1 MSESALRARLLRYAL
16 AMLAIEVILGPDRG
30 RRFSLPPGEPQ
41 LLGRSSEAVPLTDRS
56 VSRRHAEITPNGDE
70 WLIRDLKSSHGT
82 EVNGTL
88 IHGPTR
94 IALGDTIRCGQSQF
108 ALIENVDFVAGP
120 GTSSPPNRNCPP
132 PMLLPTDPELQQ
144 RVLAMIWN
152 ITGYEGTSDRTTE
165 LCSTLSLG
173 VGASRVYESDQ
184 FVQGNAFMIPLR
196 HTKST
201 VHLALC
207 FESPPE
213 LWQQSAA
220 ELGIW
225 LFETLGEA
233 SRVAERDRLAA
244 MGETVAVISHAV
256 KNILQGLQGGA
267 GAIELAISRG
277 DLELARKG
285 WPILAR
291 NLDRIHDLTFNMLA
305 WSRTSH
311 LDLTTGSL
319 QSLVDDVVA
328 LQRPTFEQRRV
339 RLETAGDPLEAV
351 PFDAPA
357 LHQAVLNLV
366 LNALE
371 AVPPR
376 RGTVC
381 IETSIDQLRQEAVL
395 AVIDNGPGVP
405 IASQQS
411 IFEPFS
417 SNRGQR
423 GTGLGLAVTRRIAAA
438 HGGRLV
444 LHTPDAGG
452 ARFEIRLP
460 LHVTDGDPGDT
471 DVPPLACIDPDE
483 FEP

>member
-1 MSESALRARLLRYAL
+1 
-16 AMLAIEVILGPDRG
+16 
-30 RRFSLPPGEPQ
+30 
-41 LLGRSSEAVPLTDRS
+41 
-56 VSRRHAEITPNGDE
+56 
-70 WLIRDLKSSHGT
+70 
-82 EVNGTL
+82 
-88 IHGPTR
+88 
-94 IALGDTIRCGQSQF
+94 
-108 ALIENVDFVAGP
+108 
-120 GTSSPPNRNCPP
+120 
-132 PMLLPTDPELQQ
+132 
-144 RVLAMIWN
+144 
-152 ITGYEGTSDRTTE
+152 
-165 LCSTLSLG
+165 
-173 VGASRVYESDQ
+173 
-184 FVQGNAFMIPLR
+184 MIPLR
-196 HTKST
+196 HADGTT
-201 VHLALC
+201 QIALS

-213 LWQQSAA
+213 PWQQSAA

-233 SRVAERDRLAA
+233 GRVAERDRLAA

-277 DLELARKG
+277 DLELAREG

-311 LDLTTGSL
+311 LDLAAGSI
-319 QSLVDDVVA
+319 QSLIDEVVA

-339 RLETAGDPLEAV
+339 RLDTAGEPLEAV

-376 RGTVC
+376 RGVVC
-381 IETSIDQLRQEAVL
+381 IETSIDQQRQEAVL

-405 IASQQS
+405 LASQQS

-444 LHTPDAGG
+444 LHTPDTGG

-460 LHVTDGDPGDT
+460 LHVADGDPGDT
-471 DVPPLACIDPDE
+471 DVPPSTRIDPNE

>member
-1 MSESALRARLLRYAL
+1 MLRYAL
-16 AMLAIEVILGPDRG
+16 AMLAIEVIQGPDRG
-30 RRFSLPPGEPQ
+30 RRFPLPPGEPQ
-41 LLGRSSEAVPLTDRS
+41 LLGRSSEAIPLTDRS
-56 VSRRHAEITPNGDE
+56 VSRRHAELTPNGDE
-70 WLIRDLKSSHGT
+70 WLIRDLKSSNGT
-82 EVNGTL
+82 DVNGTL
-88 IHGPTR
+88 IHAPTR
-94 IALGDTIRCGQSQF
+94 VVLGDTIRCGQSLF
-108 ALIENVDFVAGP
+108 TLIDNVEFIAGP
-120 GTSSPPNRNCPP
+120 GSSSPPSRHYPP
-132 PMLLPTDPELQQ
+132 PMLLPTDAEQQQ

-152 ITGYEGTSDRTTE
+152 ITGYEGTSAGMAE

-173 VGASRVYESDQ
+173 LGSIRVGESIQAATPNDI
-184 FVQGNAFMIPLR
+184 MIPLR
-196 HTKST
+196 HADGTT
-201 VHLALC
+201 QIALS

-213 LWQQSAA
+213 PWQHSAA

-233 SRVAERDRLAA
+233 GRVAERDRLAA

-277 DLELARKG
+277 DLELAREG

-311 LDLTTGSL
+311 LDLAAGSI
-319 QSLVDDVVA
+319 QSLIDEVVA

-339 RLETAGDPLEAV
+339 RLDTAGEPLEAV

-376 RGTVC
+376 RGVVC
-381 IETSIDQLRQEAVL
+381 IETSIDQQRQEAVL

-405 IASQQS
+405 LASQQS

-444 LHTPDAGG
+444 LHTPDTGG

-460 LHVTDGDPGDT
+460 LHVADGDPGDT
-471 DVPPLACIDPDE
+471 DVPPSTRIDPNE

>member
-1 MSESALRARLLRYAL
+1 M
-16 AMLAIEVILGPDRG
+16 
-30 RRFSLPPGEPQ
+30 
-41 LLGRSSEAVPLTDRS
+41 
-56 VSRRHAEITPNGDE
+56 
-70 WLIRDLKSSHGT
+70 IRDLNSSSGT
-82 EVNGTL
+82 QVNGTL

-94 IALGDTIRCGQSQF
+94 IALGDTIRCGQSQL
-108 ALIENVDFVAGP
+108 ALIENVDFIAGP
-120 GTSSPPNRNCPP
+120 GSASPPAHHCPP
-132 PMLLPTDPELQQ
+132 PMLLPTDPEQQQ
-144 RVLAMIWN
+144 RVLAMMWN
-152 ITGYEGTSDRTTE
+152 ITGYEGTSAGTAE
-165 LCSTLSLG
+165 LCSTLALG
-173 VGASRVYESDQ
+173 VGATQVNESHQ
-184 FVQGNAFMIPLR
+184 NAPATAFTLPLR
-196 HTKST
+196 HSEGT
-201 VHLALC
+201 VHITLA
-207 FESPPE
+207 FASPPQP
-213 LWQQSAA
+213 WQHSAA

-233 SRVAERDRLAA
+233 GRVAERDRLAA

-277 DLELARKG
+277 DLELAREG

-311 LDLTTGSL
+311 LDIAPGSL
-319 QSLVDDVVA
+319 QTLVDDVVA

-339 RLETAGDPLEAV
+339 RLDTAGDTIDAV

-376 RGTVC
+376 RGVVC
-381 IETSIDQLRQEAVL
+381 IETSIDLQREEAVL
-395 AVIDNGPGVP
+395 AVIDNGPGIP
-405 IASQQS
+405 LASQHR

-423 GTGLGLAVTRRIAAA
+423 GTGLGLAVSRRIAAA

-444 LHTPDAGG
+444 LHTPEAGG

-460 LHVTDGDPGDT
+460 LNVADGDPGDT
-471 DVPPLACIDPDE
+471 DVPPLARIDPDE